1 MKRHLL
7 IFAICFITVSFG
19 QPQITF
25 HADSLHGTLGDLI
38 PFAWEVEHGDQITLD
53 LGELD
58 LENTGIELL
67 DYSISRTESGS
78 MVEMETAIY
87 DSVGIYQFP
96 PVDLILSSTQ
106 GNDTLRI
113 PGPPL
118 QIISILTASDTTF
131 RDIKD
136 LHRVR
141 IPISPWV
148 FLWVILILVA
158 AYLIYR
164 LVRHLSALSEEES
177 TDAIT
182 PPEEAHIVA
191 FEALET
197 LSNSQFLKGKKYKAF
212 YSELTYI
219 LKQYYENRFLIDT
232 LECTTTE
239 LMDKMESISD
249 FDSATKSKTAGL
261 LNTADLIKFAKATS
275 TTAESKKNY
284 DTVYQ
289 IVDTTK
295 LIIQDDSPE

>member
-1 MKRHLL
+1 MNRLLL
-7 IFAICFITVSFG
+7 IFTLSFISIGFG

-25 HADSLHGTLGDLI
+25 HADSLHGTLGDII
-38 PFAWEVEHGDQITLD
+38 PFAWEVEHDDQVIVD
-53 LGELD
+53 VGELD
-58 LENTGIELL
+58 MENTGIELL
-67 DYSISRTESGS
+67 DHSIRRTESGS
-78 MVEMETAIY
+78 VVEIETAIY

-106 GNDTLRI
+106 GSDTLRI

-118 QIISILTASDTTF
+118 QVISILTPSDTTF

-148 FLWVILILVA
+148 FLWMVLILVA

-164 LVRHLSALSEEES
+164 LVRRLRTHAEEES
-177 TDAIT
+177 GAVIT
-182 PPEEAHIVA
+182 PPEEAHLVA

-197 LSNSQFLKGKKYKAF
+197 LINSQFLKGQKYKAF

-239 LMDKMESISD
+239 LMHKMESISD
-249 FDSATKSKTAGL
+249 FDSATKTKTAGL
-261 LNTADLIKFAKATS
+261 LNSADLIKFAKATS
-275 TTAESKKNY
+275 TNAESKKNY

-289 IVDTTK
+289 IVDATK
-295 LIIQDDSPE
+295 LVIQDNSSD